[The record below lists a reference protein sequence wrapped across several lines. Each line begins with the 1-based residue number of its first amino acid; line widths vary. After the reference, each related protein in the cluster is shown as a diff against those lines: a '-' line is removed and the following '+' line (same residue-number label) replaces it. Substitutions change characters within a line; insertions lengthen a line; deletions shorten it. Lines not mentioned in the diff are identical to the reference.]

1 MTLET
6 LIRGPK
12 TRALALVAVIA
23 ALIVLLWQSDEP
35 VQPMEA
41 AKLRG
46 EAEPDA
52 FVVGGRF
59 LSFRETGQL
68 AMRIKSERI
77 EQFEKDS
84 IFEMQQPRAT
94 LFGETDDATW
104 KLDAKQG
111 RLLETTGMMYLTG
124 DVEILRLSDER
135 GPLSLS
141 TAALTLDNDKRTAYT
156 AEPVRISDPLGI
168 TRATG
173 MKVWIDERILELNA
187 QVEGRYEPGK

>member
-52 FVVGGRF
+52 FVVGGQF
-59 LSFRETGQL
+59 LSFSTTGQL

-77 EQFEKDS
+77 EQFEEDS
-84 IFEMQQPRAT
+84 IFRMQQPRAT
-94 LFGETDDATW
+94 LFGEPDDATW
-104 KLDAKQG
+104 KLEAKQG
-111 RLLETTGMMYLTG
+111 RLLETEGMMYLTG
-124 DVEILRLSDER
+124 EVDIVRLSDER

-141 TAALTLDNDKRTAYT
+141 TETLTLDNEKRTAYT
-156 AEPVRISDPLGI
+156 ADPVRISDPLGI
-168 TRATG
+168 TQATG